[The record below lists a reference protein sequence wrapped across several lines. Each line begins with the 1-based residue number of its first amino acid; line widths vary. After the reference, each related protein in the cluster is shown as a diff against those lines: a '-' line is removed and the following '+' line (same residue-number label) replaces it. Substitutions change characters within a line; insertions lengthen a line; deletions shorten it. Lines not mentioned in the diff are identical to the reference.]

1 MTITEMWLS
10 IAGGT
15 GLIIIILS
23 LIKIKPLEIN
33 VWSWLFRK
41 IGKAF
46 QGEMLDE
53 IVRVRSQ
60 VEDLDLKVDKLDLKM
75 DNHEKKDLEDKIL
88 AKRKDI
94 LEFADEIY
102 NQKFH
107 SKEHF
112 EEILDLIDD
121 YENYCATHESFENN
135 KAVIAIQRIKEVYK
149 DCLENH
155 KFV

>member
-1 MTITEMWLS
+1 MTALEMWLS

-15 GLIIIILS
+15 GLLIIILS
-23 LIKIKPLEIN
+23 IIKIKPLEIN
-33 VWSWLFRK
+33 FWSWILRRM
-41 IGKAF
+41 GKSF
-46 QGEMLDE
+46 HGEMLDE
-53 IVRVRSQ
+53 IGK
-60 VEDLDLKVDKLDLKM
+60 LNNKVDNIDNKVDVLDNKM
-75 DNHEKKDLEDKIL
+75 NEHEEQDKRDKIL

-112 EEILDLIDD
+112 EEILSLIDD
-121 YENYCATHESFENN
+121 YEDYCNEHDNFENN
-135 KAVIAIQRIKEVYK
+135 KAVIAIQRVKEVYK